1 MKLSD
6 FDYLLPK
13 ELIAQHPLPERDSA
27 RLLVVDRATGKIEH
41 KIFRD
46 ITGYLKKDDLLVLND
61 TKVLPCRLKGKRKS
75 GGKAE
80 VFLLKFKE
88 NLVFEAMIRPAR
100 LRAGEEIIFPNSLI
114 VAEIIGRNEVKFSA
128 KSIEEVYNLGVMPL
142 PPYIKREAEAQDSEY
157 YQTVYARENGS
168 VASPTAGLH
177 FTPELLTRI
186 QQFGTDIAYVTLHVG
201 HATFKPVSA
210 EDITQHQ
217 MGREFFTISQE
228 TQNKLTGF
236 KQKGEGR
243 VIAVGTTSCRTLETY
258 ALGKA
263 EGSTDIFIYPGYKFK
278 LVDGLL
284 TNFHLP
290 KTTLFMLVCA
300 FCGEELAKKAYAEA
314 IKKKYRFYSYGDAML
329 II

>member
-27 RLLVVDRATGKIEH
+27 RLLVVDRATGRIEH

-75 GGKAE
+75 GGKVE
-80 VFLLKFKE
+80 VFLLKLKE
-88 NLVFEAMIRPAR
+88 ELVFEAMIRPAR
-100 LRAGEEIIFPNSLI
+100 LRAGEEIIFPNSSI
-114 VAEIIGRNEVKFSA
+114 VAGIIGRNEVKFSA
-128 KSIEEVYNLGVMPL
+128 KSIEEVYNLGVIPL
-142 PPYIKREAEAQDSEY
+142 PPYIKREVEEQDKQY

-177 FTPELLTRI
+177 FTPELLAQI
-186 QQFGTDIAYVTLHVG
+186 QQAGTVIAYVTLHVG
-201 HATFKPVSA
+201 HATFKPVSS
-210 EDITQHQ
+210 EDITQHK
-217 MGREFFTISQE
+217 MGVELFEVKGRTREALKRCQDNS
-228 TQNKLTGF
+228 
-236 KQKGEGR
+236 GR
-243 VIAVGTTSCRTLETY
+243 ILAVGTTSCRTLETY
-258 ALGKA
+258 ASGKT
-263 EGSTDIFIYPGYKFK
+263 EGSTDIFIYPGYKFQM
-278 LVDGLL
+278 VDCLL

-300 FCGEELAKKAYAEA
+300 FCGEELARKAYAEA
-314 IKKKYRFYSYGDAML
+314 IKEKYRFYSYGDAML
-329 II
+329 IL